1 MLVELGLVEQRHKA
15 VLEVLEGGLS
25 VVEVARRFGVVR
37 QTVHGWLRDYARDG
51 IMGLADKS
59 SRPAT
64 CPHQMPPEV
73 EALVLSL
80 RREHGSWGPQ
90 TILFELARAGVDPLP
105 GRSSVYRCLVRH
117 GLVDPQARRRRRS
130 DYKRWERSRA
140 MELWQ
145 KDITGGVHLADGS
158 QASVVTGVDDNSR
171 FCVCAKVVVRATAR
185 PVCDA
190 FAEAMRRHGVPD
202 GVLTDNGKVFT
213 GKYGPGKG
221 EVLFD
226 RICRENGIRHL
237 LTAPR
242 SPTTTGKIERF
253 HKTLKAECLSGRVFA
268 SIAEAQASIDEW
280 VEHYNTRRP
289 HQGIGNVP
297 PIERFRFAHR
307 DTDVVEPVEREG
319 SRGDAVV
326 AVSGLRGVTRWVD
339 TCGRIGLGG
348 FRYHVGR
355 FMAGELV
362 EVICRNG
369 LVEISRQGVI
379 IATHAQRHPAG
390 KTQRSSPGL
399 RRGRVATAGTPVTR
413 IVDRTGSVSF
423 AGTNYRVGN
432 QYRGRQ
438 VQVAIVAESVQIS
451 TTDGVVRMHPIRHD
465 RTKEHGAFANP
476 RGRPR
481 KPSVAQEPELPVAH
495 LPELNCPAGTGT

>member
-1 MLVELGLVEQRHKA
+1 LSRPEIEEDLAVLVELGLVEQRHKA

-51 IMGLADKS
+51 IMGLADRS
-59 SRPAT
+59 SRPAS
-64 CPHQMPPEV
+64 CPHQMSPEV
-73 EALVLSL
+73 EALVVTM

-90 TILFELARAGVDPLP
+90 TILYELTRAGVDPLP
-105 GRSSVYRCLVRH
+105 GRSSVYRALIRH
-117 GLVDPQARRRRRS
+117 GLVDPKRRRRRRS

-145 KDITGGVHLADGS
+145 HDITGGVHLADGS

-171 FCVCAKVVVRATAR
+171 FCVCAKVVRRATAK

-253 HKTLKAECLSGRVFA
+253 HKTLKAECLGGRVFA
-268 SIAEAQASIDEW
+268 TVEEAQVAIDEW

-289 HQGIGNVP
+289 HQGIGNVA
-297 PIERFRFAHR
+297 PIERFRLAGGE
-307 DTDVVEPVEREG
+307 VEVIGPEEPARC
-319 SRGDAVV
+319 RGDAVV
-326 AVSGLRGVTRWVD
+326 AVAGLRGVTRWVD
-339 TCGRIGLGG
+339 QGGKIGLGG
-348 FRYHVGR
+348 FRYHAGR
-355 FMAGELV
+355 FLAGELV
-362 EVICRNG
+362 EVICRDG
-369 LVEISRQGVI
+369 LVEISHHGVI
-379 IATHAQRHPAG
+379 VATHAQRRPPG
-390 KTQRSSPGL
+390 PPRPQRPGL
-399 RRGRVATAGTPVTR
+399 RRRRAATVGTAVTR
-413 IVDRTGSVSF
+413 LVDAGGTVSF
-423 AGTNYRVGN
+423 AGTNYRVGRA
-432 QYRGRQ
+432 YRRRTAE
-438 VQVAIVAESVQIS
+438 VAIVGGSVQIS
-451 TTDGVVRMHPIRHD
+451 VDGQVVRIHPVRHD
-465 RTKEHGAFANP
+465 PAKEHGAFANP
-476 RGRPR
+476 KGRPR
-481 KPSVAQEPELPVAH
+481 KPRSVA
-495 LPELNCPAGTGT
+495 

>member
-1 MLVELGLVEQRHKA
+1 LSRPEIEEDLAVLVELGLVEQRHKA

-59 SRPAT
+59 SKPAT
-64 CPHQMPPEV
+64 CPHQMPPGV
-73 EALVLSL
+73 EALVVTM
-80 RREHGSWGPQ
+80 RREHASWGPQ
-90 TILFELARAGVDPLP
+90 TILSELARAGVDPLP
-105 GRSSVYRCLVRH
+105 GRTSVYRALIRH
-117 GLVDPQARRRRRS
+117 GLIDPKQRRRRRS

-145 KDITGGVHLADGS
+145 KDITGGVHLVDGS

-171 FCVCAKVVVRATAR
+171 FCVSAKVVVRATAR

-253 HKTLKAECLSGRVFA
+253 HKTLKAECLAGRVFA
-268 SIAEAQASIDEW
+268 TIEEAQAAIDEW

-289 HQGIGNVP
+289 HQGIGNVA
-297 PIERFRFAHR
+297 PIERFRLAR
-307 DTDVVEPVEREG
+307 PEIVVVEPPEESER
-319 SRGDAVV
+319 SAGDAVV
-326 AVSGLRGVTRWVD
+326 AVAGLRGVTRWVD
-339 TCGRIGLGG
+339 QCGRIGLGG

-355 FMAGELV
+355 FLAGELV
-362 EVICRNG
+362 EVICRDG

-379 IATHAQRHPAG
+379 VATHAQRRPPGAA
-390 KTQRSSPGL
+390 RPERASPG
-399 RRGRVATAGTPVTR
+399 RRRRPGTTGPAVTR
-413 IVDRTGSVSF
+413 IVDTSGSVSF
-423 AGTNYRVGN
+423 AGTPYRVGN
-432 QYRGRQ
+432 RYRGQ
-438 VQVAIVAESVQIS
+438 SVEVAIVGASVQIS
-451 TTDGVVRMHPIRHD
+451 AANGVVRTHPVRHD
-465 RTKEHGAFANP
+465 PTKEHGAFANP
-476 RGRPR
+476 KGRPR
-481 KPSVAQEPELPVAH
+481 KPRSVA
-495 LPELNCPAGTGT
+495 

>member
-1 MLVELGLVEQRHKA
+1 MLVELGLVEQRHRA

-59 SRPAT
+59 SKPAT
-64 CPHQMPPEV
+64 CPHQMSPEV
-73 EALVLSL
+73 EALVVTL
-80 RREHGSWGPQ
+80 RRERPDWGPQ
-90 TILFELARAGVDPLP
+90 TLLYELARAGVDPLP
-105 GRSSVYRCLVRH
+105 GRTSVYRCLVRH
-117 GLVDPQARRRRRS
+117 GLVDPKARRRRRS

-145 KDITGGVHLADGS
+145 HDITGGVLLVDGS

-171 FCVCAKVVVRATAR
+171 FCVCAKVVVRATAK

-213 GKYGPGKG
+213 GKYGPGNG

-253 HKTLKAECLSGRVFA
+253 HKTLKAECLTGRVFA
-268 SIAEAQASIDEW
+268 SIEEAQAAIDEW

-297 PIERFRFAHR
+297 PMERFHLTRPGIE
-307 DTDVVEPVEREG
+307 VVESHDEPRRR
-319 SRGDAVV
+319 RGDAVV
-326 AVSGLRGVTRWVD
+326 AVAGLRGVTRWVD
-339 TCGRIGLGG
+339 QGGKIGLGG

-355 FMAGELV
+355 FLAGELV
-362 EVICRNG
+362 EVVCSAG
-369 LVEISRQGVI
+369 LVEISHHGVLV
-379 IATHAQRHPAG
+379 ASHAQRRPPGVSRASRPAA
-390 KTQRSSPGL
+390 SA
-399 RRGRVATAGTPVTR
+399 RRPRKATVGTPVTR
-413 IVDRTGSVSF
+413 RADGSGTVSF
-423 AGTNYRVGN
+423 AGTNYRVGHA
-432 QYRGRQ
+432 YRRRQ
-438 VQVAIVAESVQIS
+438 VQVAVVGGSVQLS
-451 TTDGVVRMHPIRHD
+451 VDGRVVKVHPIRHD
-465 RTKEHGAFANP
+465 PAKEHGAFANP
-476 RGRPR
+476 NGRPR
-481 KPSVAQEPELPVAH
+481 KPRSVA
-495 LPELNCPAGTGT
+495 